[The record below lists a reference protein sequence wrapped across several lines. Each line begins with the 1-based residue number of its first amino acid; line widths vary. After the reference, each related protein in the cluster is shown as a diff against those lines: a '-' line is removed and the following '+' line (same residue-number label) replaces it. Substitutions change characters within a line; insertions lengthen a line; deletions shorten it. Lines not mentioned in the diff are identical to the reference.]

1 MKPPTNAIKLTSLK
15 TFLTLMALIFMM
27 EAGYAQIFEFSG
39 NRKKDAVNFSLIK
52 NLIIIPV
59 YINEKGP
66 FNFILD
72 TGVGPMIISDPGL
85 ADSLKIKDLRT
96 IKIAGLGKGNEI
108 EAFVSRSISARVGK
122 AFIDQIPTAIL
133 KEDLFRLSS
142 YVGMPIHG
150 LLGYHFFKS
159 FIVDVKYS
167 SKRLIFFTPGLNR
180 KIKGERVPLELINDK
195 PYAMINIE
203 SSELGSLPIKVL
215 IDNGASHAIS
225 LEILNEKPFPVP
237 STSIPANLGM
247 GLGGPISGNIGR
259 IASLKIGEFILKKVL
274 SSFPKYDEVAG
285 KILMKD
291 RNGNLGADI
300 LSRFDIVF
308 DYADNSMYL
317 KRNSNFRRPF
327 EHDMAGM
334 EVYAD
339 GPGIDHY
346 FISRIEP
353 DSPAESS
360 GFEPE
365 DEIVYINFVP
375 ATSYTLTE
383 INRIL
388 RAGDGKT
395 VIVTVLRKEK
405 LYIKLLKLKQ
415 RI

>member
-1 MKPPTNAIKLTSLK
+1 MKPPTNAIKSTSFK
-15 TFLTLMALIFMM
+15 PFLALMALIFMI
-27 EAGYAQIFEFSG
+27 EAGYAQVFEFSG
-39 NRKKDAVNFSLIK
+39 NRKKDVINFSLIK
-52 NLIIIPV
+52 NLIIIPM

-108 EAFVSRSISARVGK
+108 EAYVSRSISARVGK

-167 SKRLIFFTPGLNR
+167 SKRLIFFTPALNR
-180 KIKGERVPLELINDK
+180 KIKGERIPLELINDK

-203 SSELGSLPIKVL
+203 SSELGSIPIKVL

-225 LEILNEKPFPVP
+225 LEILDEKPFPVP
-237 STSIPANLGM
+237 ATSIPANLGM

-259 IASLKIGEFILKKVL
+259 IASLKIGEFNLKKVL
-274 SSFPKYDEVAG
+274 TSFPKYDEVAG

-291 RNGNLGADI
+291 RNGNLGADV

-308 DYADNSMYL
+308 DYGDNSMYL
-317 KRNSNFRRPF
+317 RRNSNFRRPF

-353 DSPAESS
+353 GSPAESS

-395 VIVTVLRKEK
+395 VIITVLRQEK

>member
-1 MKPPTNAIKLTSLK
+1 MKPLTSAIKLTCLK
-15 TFLTLMALIFMM
+15 FLVAIMAFLLTL
-27 EAGYAQIFEFSG
+27 ETGYTQTFQFSG
-39 NRKKDAVNFSLIK
+39 TRQKDAINFLLIK

-59 YINEKGP
+59 YINERGP

-72 TGVGPMIISDPGL
+72 TGVGPMIISDPAL
-85 ADSLKIKDLRT
+85 TDSLKLKDLRV

-122 AFIDQIPTAIL
+122 SSIDQIPTAIL
-133 KEDLFRLSS
+133 KEDLFRLSG

-167 SKRLIFFTPGLNR
+167 SKRLVFFLPDLNR
-180 KIKGERVPLELINDK
+180 KIKGERIPLEMINDK
-195 PYAMINIE
+195 PYAIVNIE
-203 SSELGSLPIKVL
+203 SSELGNIPIKVL

-237 STSIPANLGM
+237 SASIPANLGM

-259 IASLKIGEFILKKVL
+259 ISTLKIGEFSLKKVL
-274 SSFPKYDEVAG
+274 TSFPKYDEVAG
-285 KILMKD
+285 KILLKD
-291 RNGNLGADI
+291 RNGNLGADV

-308 DYADNSMYL
+308 DYGDNSMYL
-317 KRNSNFRRPF
+317 RRNSNFKRPF

-339 GPGIDHY
+339 GPDIDHY

-353 DSPAESS
+353 DSPAELS
-360 GFEPE
+360 GLQPE

-375 ATSYTLTE
+375 ATGFTLTE
-383 INRIL
+383 VNRIL
-388 RAGDGKT
+388 RAGDGKS
-395 VIVTVLRKEK
+395 VIITVLRQGQ
-405 LYIKLLKLKQ
+405 LHIKLLKLKQ

>member
-1 MKPPTNAIKLTSLK
+1 MKPLTSAIKLSCLK
-15 TFLTLMALIFMM
+15 TLVAIMAFLLTL
-27 EAGYAQIFEFSG
+27 EAGYTQTFQFSG
-39 NRKKDAVNFSLIK
+39 TRQKDAINFLLIK

-59 YINEKGP
+59 YINERGP

-72 TGVGPMIISDPGL
+72 TGVGPMIISDPAL
-85 ADSLKIKDLRT
+85 TDSLKLKDLRV

-108 EAFVSRSISARVGK
+108 EAFVSRSISAKVGK
-122 AFIDQIPTAIL
+122 SSIDQIPTAIL
-133 KEDLFRLSS
+133 KEDLFRLSG

-167 SKRLIFFTPGLNR
+167 SKRLVFFLPDLNR
-180 KIKGERVPLELINDK
+180 KIKGERIPLEMINDK
-195 PYAMINIE
+195 PYAIVNIE
-203 SSELGSLPIKVL
+203 SADLGNIPIKVL

-237 STSIPANLGM
+237 SASIQANLGM

-259 IASLKIGEFILKKVL
+259 IATLKIGEFSLKKVL
-274 SSFPKYDEVAG
+274 TSFPKYDEVAG
-285 KILMKD
+285 KILLKD
-291 RNGNLGADI
+291 RNGNLGADV

-308 DYADNSMYL
+308 DYGDNSMYL
-317 KRNSNFRRPF
+317 RRNSNFKRPF

-339 GPGIDHY
+339 GPDIDHY

-353 DSPAESS
+353 DSPAEHS
-360 GFEPE
+360 GLEPE

-375 ATSYTLTE
+375 ATGFTLTE
-383 INRIL
+383 VNRIL
-388 RAGDGKT
+388 RAGDGKS
-395 VIVTVLRKEK
+395 VIITVLRQGQ
-405 LYIKLLKLKQ
+405 LHIKLLKLKQ

>member
-1 MKPPTNAIKLTSLK
+1 MKPLTSAIKLTCLK
-15 TFLTLMALIFMM
+15 FLVAIMAFLLTL
-27 EAGYAQIFEFSG
+27 EAGYTQTFQFSG
-39 NRKKDAVNFSLIK
+39 TRQKDAINFLLIK

-59 YINEKGP
+59 YINERGP

-72 TGVGPMIISDPGL
+72 TGVGPMIISDPAL
-85 ADSLKIKDLRT
+85 TDSLKLKDLRV

-122 AFIDQIPTAIL
+122 SSIDQIPTAIL
-133 KEDLFRLSS
+133 KEDLFRLSG

-167 SKRLIFFTPGLNR
+167 SKRLVFFLPDLNR
-180 KIKGERVPLELINDK
+180 KIKGERIPLEMINDK
-195 PYAMINIE
+195 PYAIVNIE
-203 SSELGSLPIKVL
+203 SSELGNIPIKVL

-237 STSIPANLGM
+237 SASIPANLGM

-259 IASLKIGEFILKKVL
+259 ISTLKIGEFSLKKVL
-274 SSFPKYDEVAG
+274 TSFPKYDEVAG
-285 KILMKD
+285 KILLKD
-291 RNGNLGADI
+291 RNGNLGADV

-308 DYADNSMYL
+308 DYGDNSMYL
-317 KRNSNFRRPF
+317 RRNSNFKRPF

-339 GPGIDHY
+339 GPDIDHY

-353 DSPAESS
+353 DSPAELS
-360 GFEPE
+360 GLQPE

-375 ATSYTLTE
+375 ATGFTLTE
-383 INRIL
+383 VNRIL
-388 RAGDGKT
+388 RAGDGKS
-395 VIVTVLRKEK
+395 VIITVLRQGQ
-405 LYIKLLKLKQ
+405 LHIKLLKLKQ

>member
-1 MKPPTNAIKLTSLK
+1 MKPLTSAIKLSYLK
-15 TFLTLMALIFMM
+15 TFLIFMAFMLIFST
-27 EAGYAQIFEFSG
+27 GYAQSFLFSG
-39 NRKKDAVNFSLIK
+39 TRKKDVVNFTLIK

-72 TGVGPMIISDPGL
+72 TGVGPMIISDPSL

-108 EAFVSRSISARVGK
+108 EAFVSRSISASVGK
-122 AFIDQIPTAIL
+122 SFIDQIPTAIL

-159 FIVDVKYS
+159 FIVEIKYS
-167 SKRLIFFTPGLNR
+167 SKRMIFFVPELNR
-180 KIKGERVPLELINDK
+180 KIKGERVPLEMINDK

-203 SSELGSLPIKVL
+203 SPELGKLPLKVL
-215 IDNGASHAIS
+215 IDNGASHAVS

-237 STSIPANLGM
+237 GASIPANLGM

-259 IASLKIGEFILKKVL
+259 VPSLKIGTFELKKVL
-274 SSFPKYDEVAG
+274 TSFPKYDEVAG
-285 KILMKD
+285 KILLKD

-317 KRNSNFRRPF
+317 RRNSNFKRPF

-339 GPGIDHY
+339 GPNIDHY

-353 DSPAESS
+353 GSPAEIS
-360 GFEPE
+360 GLEPE
-365 DEIVYINFVP
+365 DEIAYLNFVP
-375 ATSYTLTE
+375 VTTYTLTE

-388 RAGDGKT
+388 RAGDGKS
-395 VIVTVLRKEK
+395 VIITILRRGQ
-405 LYIKLLKLKQ
+405 LHIKLLKLKQ